1 MSCKQKAPHQIPVRG
16 ALNEHKLLRNQS
28 GAKVGRKA
36 PYAPH
41 ANARSKTSYNRYS
54 TMTIRFVAL
63 CVPVLTV
70 YCTTPVAASSEDLT
84 VMWL

>member
-1 MSCKQKAPHQIPVRG
+1 MPCKQKAPYRILVRG
-16 ALNEHKLLRNQS
+16 ALNLHKLLRNQEQKR
-28 GAKVGRKA
+28 GVKA

-54 TMTIRFVAL
+54 TIIIRFVAL
-63 CVPVLTV
+63 CAPALTV
-70 YCTTPVAASSEDLT
+70 YCRAPPVAASSEDLT